1 MDLLRLETSE
11 GNYIYSFLSFAWGVI
26 ADCDIN
32 SEKLRWIGELR
43 YDLYGA
49 YYWLKYKRQK

>member
-49 YYWLKYKRQK
+49 YSWLKYKRQK